1 MKRIVL
7 SLIISIIGLTAYSQE
22 HMKFKG
28 IEMNTTTPK
37 FAKKLIKEGYVQDYR
52 KDDTFILKGD
62 FAGYNAKIYLYPNN
76 SKQIMY
82 AVASVECY
90 TWGHLKSVFN
100 TFLQLLTQKYG
111 NPLLSSHTF
120 KESYSEGDGNELTAL
135 RNGYVE
141 WDDRWLFLEGKIF
154 LQMSADVVGTPMVTL
169 TYLDEI
175 NSNDDRNRSDDL

>member
-1 MKRIVL
+1 
-7 SLIISIIGLTAYSQE
+7 
-22 HMKFKG
+22 
-28 IEMNTTTPK
+28 
-37 FAKKLIKEGYVQDYR
+37 
-52 KDDTFILKGD
+52 
-62 FAGYNAKIYLYPNN
+62 
-76 SKQIMY
+76 
-82 AVASVECY
+82 
-90 TWGHLKSVFN
+90 
-100 TFLQLLTQKYG
+100 LTQKYG

>member
-1 MKRIVL
+1 MKRIIT
-7 SLIISIIGLTAYSQE
+7 SLLLCLIGLTAYSQE

-28 IEMNTTTPK
+28 IEMNITTPK
-37 FAKKLIKEGYVQDYR
+37 FAKKLLKDGYVQDYR
-52 KDDTFILKGD
+52 QGDTFILKGN

-82 AVASVECY
+82 AAVTVDCLS
-90 TWGHLKSVFN
+90 WGHLKSVYD
-100 TFLQLLTQKYG
+100 TFFELLTQKYG